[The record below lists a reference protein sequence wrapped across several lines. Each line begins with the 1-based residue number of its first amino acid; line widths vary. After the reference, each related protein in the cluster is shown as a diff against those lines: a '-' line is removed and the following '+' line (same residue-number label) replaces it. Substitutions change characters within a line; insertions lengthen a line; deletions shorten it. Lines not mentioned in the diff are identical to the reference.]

1 MGQLPKRRS
10 LRLVCSKPQ
19 PRRDVHSMWE
29 KSKAFASTPIL
40 PFTRPQSPWSKPIA
54 AIHLPLLALPDLIGS
69 HCKSTHH
76 KYDLWR
82 GFKNCAPLPKR
93 RAGPSAVTA
102 SSTHEKACFSRSG
115 CECCDLRTSQSCPR
129 LARELS
135 RAGAGGGSHGVF
147 WTWTHNAV
155 CWRVPDAAAL
165 AGTVAQSGQ
174 RLEREE
180 RTEGKKKTRMMELLI
195 INRVNVG
202 CQRNSSSA
210 GKLAN

>member
-54 AIHLPLLALPDLIGS
+54 AIHLPLLALPDFIGS

-82 GFKNCAPLPKR
+82 GFKNGASLPKL

-102 SSTHEKACFSRSG
+102 STHEKACFSRSG
-115 CECCDLRTSQSCPR
+115 CECCDIRTSQSCPR

-135 RAGAGGGSHGVF
+135 RTGAATQGSHGVF
-147 WTWTHNAV
+147 WTWMRNAV
-155 CWRVPDAAAL
+155 CWRAPDTAAL
-165 AGTVAQSGQ
+165 ASTVAQRG
-174 RLEREE
+174 RNGLKER
-180 RTEGKKKTRMMELLI
+180 KKQEWWS
-195 INRVNVG
+195 
-202 CQRNSSSA
+202 CW
-210 GKLAN
+210 